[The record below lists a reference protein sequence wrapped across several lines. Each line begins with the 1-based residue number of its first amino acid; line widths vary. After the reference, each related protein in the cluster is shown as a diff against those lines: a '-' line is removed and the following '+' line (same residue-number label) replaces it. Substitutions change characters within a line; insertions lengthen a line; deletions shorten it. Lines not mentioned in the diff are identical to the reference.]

1 MTPPP
6 TPDAAWA
13 EYCAAAQRLDAVRRG
28 AASAAAEQTQAVR
41 QARDE
46 LTAVR
51 ARLIPQQARLRESG
65 VPDGDLHPTPSDASA
80 ADRAVSG
87 GPAVVLM
94 ALRQARST
102 ADRAD
107 ASLLG
112 TPTAVPSTPGPP
124 VRAWVRNLLVY
135 APFAAAVLVVQ
146 IALLITAGGSP
157 MSIYSLGCG
166 LTLPL
171 AALALAWLTIGLA
184 FPAPPG
190 GRVDRTLLTGAAI
203 CFAPILV
210 TLVGTAVLAVT
221 S

>member
-6 TPDAAWA
+6 NADTAWA

-28 AASAAAEQTQAVR
+28 AAQAAGEQAQTVR
-41 QARDE
+41 AARDE

-65 VPDGDLHPTPSDASA
+65 VPDLDLRPTPADATTA
-80 ADRAVSG
+80 HRALAEG
-87 GPAVVLM
+87 GPAAVLA

-107 ASLLG
+107 ATLLG
-112 TPTAVPSTPGPP
+112 TAPISAASTAPARP
-124 VRAWVRNLLVY
+124 AVRNLLVY
-135 APFAAAVLVVQ
+135 GPFAAAVLVVQ
-146 IALLITAGGSP
+146 IALLLTAGGTP
-157 MSIYSLGCG
+157 MSIYALGCG

-171 AALALAWLTIGLA
+171 FAVALAWVAIGWA
-184 FPAPPG
+184 FPAPEG
-190 GRVDRTLLTGAAI
+190 QRADRTLPLGAAL

-210 TLVGTAVLAVT
+210 TLVGTAVMAVT
-221 S
+221 N